1 MLRRIRQRLLD
12 WLFPQGLHSQ
22 ERTNPLEHSEH
33 CQVVGRLL
41 DQCPSLKLYPELIRF
56 MVHGIGGINGIYEF
70 THVATGR
77 WIWTDGRW
85 VHESLQKAR
94 PRLVK

>member
-1 MLRRIRQRLLD
+1 LQTPKDEDLRAPKDLD
-12 WLFPQGLHSQ
+12 VD
-22 ERTNPLEHSEH
+22 H
-33 CQVVGRLL
+33 CAVVGKLL

-56 MVHGIGGINGIYEF
+56 MVYGIGGINGIYEF